1 MAAAAARPPSP
12 KGSST
17 GPGRDAANGV
27 SAWGPATAAAE
38 VQPRPPGHVQRCR
51 VRQQR
56 GQYPGALGYPTAA
69 ALPLLPDQTL
79 AVTPGAS
86 AAATQSAAAAAANP
100 PHAPP
105 DAAAAWRMCSNLPSH
120 SLAGAAAQSRRPRL
134 CRGHQLCRQLCDSNH
149 PYLAPVTRR
158 QCWPR
163 AALTLEPGS
172 ILCFACPAPA
182 APQGSTQ
189 LASSSPLTPPSLFRK
204 NLVQSNNQTS
214 CHSDQ
219 S

>member
-27 SAWGPATAAAE
+27 SAWGPVTAAAE
-38 VQPRPPGHVQRCR
+38 VQPRPPGHMPRCR
-51 VRQQR
+51 VRQQLGR
-56 GQYPGALGYPTAA
+56 SPGALGYPTAA

-120 SLAGAAAQSRRPRL
+120 SLAGATAQSRWPRL
-134 CRGHQLCRQLCDSNH
+134 CRGHQLCRQLCDSNN
-149 PYLAPVTRR
+149 PDLAPVTRL
-158 QCWPR
+158 QCGPR

-172 ILCFACPAPA
+172 IICFACPAPA
-182 APQGSTQ
+182 APQGSAP
-189 LASSSPLTPPSLFRK
+189 LASSSPLTPPSF
-204 NLVQSNNQTS
+204 
-214 CHSDQ
+214 
-219 S
+219 